1 MEHHSSKFK
10 PAVVAGLGFTLL
22 LATAGRAEIG
32 SVPCEP
38 SPPVKQALR
47 ELPLPSPERGS
58 MLETLLDRFPGD
70 LLVHRAYQ
78 DATGFPGSKDF
89 ERSIGRYRKLAEQH
103 PGDTLYAYLAARA
116 LIGVQTKEAITQ
128 LEKQLSRWPHFPWP
142 HLALVKI
149 YQAPAF
155 RDPNKASRHLEAFL
169 EACPASLE
177 GYGFLRSMEPSD
189 FTRGAAERLRLLLRD
204 ATEPEAARAY
214 SALWALEFRLRPSG
228 EHEALRRQVAD
239 DLKRLRAADPGNSP
253 DYLLPLSEGYRLVG
267 DTQNVEWVRE
277 QLRTNFMPNSA
288 GPSNARGEWTKKN
301 PYPKPGDPPAKH
313 KAHQQALVKATGE
326 WVRKWPESFMGRH
339 YRFTAV
345 LRAEE
350 VSAAVVEDAAEGLLK
365 ATDKSGTFDI
375 LPLELQVA
383 ELYAMKG
390 VRPERAAELLAEGIA
405 ELEQGMRI
413 PSPTDLSVPPPGFLD
428 SETRHLQLE
437 WVGWRIAA
445 DVALKLEDACTARDA
460 VQRMNTLMRKLEPSG
475 EADAKDASA
484 ARQQYQ
490 HTVRQTAYWERL
502 GSLAELEGRGMDA
515 LVFYQNALVVRPQP
529 RKGMPRR
536 PKDELAE
543 KARALWKQYG
553 GTNEGWQAWLSRKQL
568 DASAVGA
575 PDLLALWTRLKK
587 PLPEFELTDLGGN
600 KWTLDDLKGKVTFA
614 NVWATWC
621 EPCRVEMPHVEKL
634 YEKFEDRKDVLVLTF
649 NIDDNIGLIEPFL
662 KKGSYSFPVL
672 PAKALVDAVFPSLG
686 IPQNWIIDTNGVLQ
700 VMQRGFGPS
709 GEKWTG
715 QMLEAIE
722 KVRTAR

>member
-1 MEHHSSKFK
+1 MEHHSSKFM

-22 LATAGRAEIG
+22 LATVGRAETE

-70 LLVHRAYQ
+70 LFVHRAYQ
-78 DATGFPGSKDF
+78 DATGFPGGKDLA
-89 ERSIGRYRKLAEQH
+89 IARYRKLAEQH
-103 PGDTLYAYLAARA
+103 PGTSLYAYLAARA

-128 LEKQLSRWPHFPWP
+128 LEKQLSRWPDFPWP
-142 HLALVKI
+142 HLALVEI

-155 RDPNKASRHLEAFL
+155 HHPNKASQHLEAFL

-177 GYGFLRSMEPSD
+177 GYAFLRPMEPSE
-189 FTRGAAERLRLLLRD
+189 FTRGAARRLRQLLRNT
-204 ATEPEAARAY
+204 TEPEAALAY

-228 EHEALRRQVAD
+228 EHEVLHRQVVD
-239 DLKRLRAADPGNSP
+239 DLKRLRATDPGNGP
-253 DYLLPLSEGYRLVG
+253 DYLLTLGEGYRLVG
-267 DTQNVEWVRE
+267 DTKNVQWFKK
-277 QLRTNFMPNSA
+277 QLLTRFTTKSA
-288 GPSNARGEWTKKN
+288 GPSNAYGEWTKKN
-301 PYPKPGDPPAKH
+301 PYPQPGDPPEKH
-313 KAHQQALVKATGE
+313 RAHQQALVKATKE

-365 ATDKSGTFDI
+365 AKDKSGTFGI
-375 LPLELQVA
+375 SFLELQAA
-383 ELYAMKG
+383 ELYAIKD
-390 VRPERAAELLAEGIA
+390 VRPERAAELLAKGIA
-405 ELEQGMRI
+405 ELERFAAV
-413 PSPTDLSVPPPGFLD
+413 TDLVPQQSLPD
-428 SETRHLQLE
+428 SKTGQILGWQVE
-437 WVGWRIAA
+437 WGGWLMAA
-445 DVALKLEDACTARDA
+445 DAALKLEDACTARDA
-460 VQRMNTLMRKLEPSG
+460 VQRMKVLMRKLKPSG

-484 ARQQYQ
+484 ARQQHQ
-490 HTVRQTAYWERL
+490 HAVRQAASWERL
-502 GSLAELEGRGMDA
+502 GSLAEMEGRGMDA
-515 LVFYQNALVVRPQP
+515 LVFYQNALVVRSQS
-529 RKGMPRR
+529 RKGMPGR

-543 KARALWKQYG
+543 KARLLWKQHG
-553 GTNEGWQAWLSRKQL
+553 GTDEGWQAWLSRKEL
-568 DASAVGA
+568 GA
-575 PDLLALWTRLKK
+575 PVEGSPDLLSLWTRLKK
-587 PLPEFELTDLGGN
+587 PLPDFELTDLGGN
-600 KWTLDDLKGKVTFA
+600 KWTPGDLKGKVTFA

-634 YEKFEDRKDVLVLTF
+634 YEKFKDRKDVLVLTF

-662 KKGSYSFPVL
+662 KKGGYSFPVL
-672 PAKALVDAVFPSLG
+672 PAKSLVDAVFPSLG

>member
-10 PAVVAGLGFTLL
+10 PAVVAGLGLTLL
-22 LATAGRAEIG
+22 LATAARAETE
-32 SVPCEP
+32 SLPCEP
-38 SPPVKQALR
+38 SPTVKQALR

-58 MLETLLDRFPGD
+58 MLETLLERFPGD
-70 LLVHRAYQ
+70 LFVHRAYQ
-78 DATGFPGSKDF
+78 DAAGFPGGKDLA
-89 ERSIGRYRKLAEQH
+89 IVRYRKLAEQH
-103 PGDTLYAYLAARA
+103 PGDSLYAYLAARA

-128 LEKQLSRWPHFPWP
+128 LESQLSQWPDFPWP

-155 RDPNKASRHLEAFL
+155 RDPNKASQHLEAFL

-177 GYGFLRSMEPSD
+177 GYGFLRSMEPSE
-189 FTRGAAERLRLLLRD
+189 FTRGAAGRLRQLLRN

-214 SALWALEFRLRPSG
+214 SALWALEFRLQPSG
-228 EHEALRRQVAD
+228 EHAALRRQVVD
-239 DLKRLRAADPGNSP
+239 YLKRLRAADPGNSP
-253 DYLLPLSEGYRLVG
+253 DYLLALSEGYRLVG
-267 DTQNVEWVRE
+267 DTKNLEWVGK
-277 QLRTNFMPNSA
+277 QLRTKFIPNSA
-288 GPSNARGEWTKKN
+288 GPSYAHGEWKEKN
-301 PYPKPGDPPAKH
+301 PYPKPGDPPEKH

-326 WVRKWPESFMGRH
+326 WVRKWPESVMGWH

-345 LRAEE
+345 LGAEQ
-350 VSAAVVEDAAEGLLK
+350 VTAAVVEDAAEGLLNAK
-365 ATDKSGTFDI
+365 DKSGRGTFGI
-375 LPLELQVA
+375 LPMELQVA
-383 ELYAMKG
+383 ELYAVKG
-390 VRPERAAELLAEGIA
+390 VRPERAAELLAEGIT
-405 ELEQGMRI
+405 ELEQGLRF
-413 PSPTDLSVPPPGFLD
+413 PSPPDLVPQQGLADPKTG
-428 SETRHLQLE
+428 HLRLE
-437 WVGWRIAA
+437 WVGWRIAS

-460 VQRMNTLMRKLEPSG
+460 VQQMKVLMRKLKPSG
-475 EADAKDASA
+475 EADAKDANA

-490 HTVRQTAYWERL
+490 HAVRQAAYWERL
-502 GSLAELEGRGMDA
+502 GSLAEMEGRGMDA

-543 KARALWKQYG
+543 KARVLWKQYG
-553 GTNEGWQAWLSRKQL
+553 GTNAGWQAWLSRKEL
-568 DASAVGA
+568 GAPAEGA
-575 PDLLALWTRLKK
+575 PDLLSLWTRLEK
-587 PLPEFELTDLGGN
+587 PLPDFELTDLGGS

-634 YEKFEDRKDVLVLTF
+634 YEKFKDRKDVLVLTF

-662 KKGSYSFPVL
+662 KKGGYSFPVL
-672 PAKALVDAVFPSLG
+672 PATSLVDAVFQSLG

>member
-1 MEHHSSKFK
+1 MEQHSSTFK
-10 PAVVAGLGFTLL
+10 PAVLAGLGFTLL
-22 LATAGRAEIG
+22 LATAGRAETQ

-47 ELPLPSPERGS
+47 ELPLPSPERAS
-58 MLETLLDRFPGD
+58 MLETLIDRFPGD
-70 LLVHRAYQ
+70 LFVNRAFQ
-78 DATGFPGSKDF
+78 DATGFPGTKEL
-89 ERSIGRYRKLAEQH
+89 ERPIARYRELAEQH
-103 PGDTLYAYLAARA
+103 PGDSLYAYLAARA
-116 LIGVQTKEAITQ
+116 LIGVRTKEAITQ
-128 LEKQLSRWPHFPWP
+128 LEKQLGQWPHFPWP
-142 HLALVKI
+142 HLDLVKI
-149 YQAPAF
+149 YQATAF
-155 RDPNKASRHLEAFL
+155 RDPNKARQHLEAFL

-189 FTRGAAERLRLLLRD
+189 FTREAAERLRQLIRN
-204 ATEPEAARAY
+204 ATEPEEARAY

-228 EHEALRRQVAD
+228 EHETLRRQVAD
-239 DLKRLRAADPGNSP
+239 DVKRLWAADPGNSP
-253 DYLLPLSEGYRLVG
+253 DYLLTLGEGYRLAG
-267 DTQNVEWVRE
+267 DTENVEWVRE
-277 QLRTNFMPNSA
+277 QLRTKFMPKSA

-301 PYPKPGDPPAKH
+301 PFPKLGDPPEKH
-313 KAHQQALVKATGE
+313 RAHQQALVKATKE
-326 WVRKWPESFMGRH
+326 WVRKWPESFMGQH

-350 VSAAVVEDAAEGLLK
+350 VSAAVVENAAEGLLNAK
-365 ATDKSGTFDI
+365 DKSGTFGI

-383 ELYAMKG
+383 ELYAAKG
-390 VRPERAAELLAEGIA
+390 VRPERAAELLAKGIA
-405 ELEQGMRI
+405 ELERGLRL
-413 PSPTDLSVPPPGFLD
+413 PAPTDLVPQQGLPDP
-428 SETRHLQLE
+428 ETGQLRLE

-445 DVALKLEDACTARDA
+445 DVALNLEDTCTARDA
-460 VQRMNTLMRKLEPSG
+460 IQRMNILLRKLKPSG
-475 EADAKDASA
+475 KVDAKDASA
-484 ARQQYQ
+484 ALQQYQ
-490 HTVRQTAYWERL
+490 HADRQAAYWERL

-529 RKGMPRR
+529 KKGMPPG

-543 KARALWKQYG
+543 KARLLWKQHG
-553 GTNEGWQAWLSRKQL
+553 GTDEGWQAWLSRKEL
-568 DASAVGA
+568 GASVAGA
-575 PDLLALWTRLKK
+575 PDLLSLWTRLKK
-587 PLPEFELTDLGGN
+587 PLPDFELTDLAGN

-634 YEKFEDRKDVLVLTF
+634 HEKFKDRKDVLVLTF
-649 NIDDNIGLIEPFL
+649 NIDDNIGLIQPFL
-662 KKGSYSFPVL
+662 EKDSYSFPVL
-672 PAKALVDAVFPSLG
+672 PAKSLVDAVFPSLG

>member
-1 MEHHSSKFK
+1 MEHHSSKFM

-22 LATAGRAEIG
+22 LATVGRAETG

-70 LLVHRAYQ
+70 LFVNRAYQ
-78 DATGFPGSKDF
+78 DAAGFPGSKDF
-89 ERSIGRYRKLAEQH
+89 ERSIARYRKLAEQQ
-103 PGDTLYAYLAARA
+103 PGDSLYAYLAARA

-128 LEKQLSRWPHFPWP
+128 LEKQLNRWPDFPWP

-149 YQAPAF
+149 YQSPAF

-177 GYGFLRSMEPSD
+177 GYDFLRSMEPSA
-189 FTRGAAERLRLLLRD
+189 FTRGAAGRLRQLLRN

-228 EHEALRRQVAD
+228 EHEALRRQVVD
-239 DLKRLRAADPGNSP
+239 DLKRLRAVDPGNSP
-253 DYLLPLSEGYRLVG
+253 DYLLAMTKGYRLVG
-267 DTQNVEWVRE
+267 DTKNLEWVGK
-277 QLRTNFMPNSA
+277 QLRTKFIPNSA
-288 GPSNARGEWTKKN
+288 GPSYAHGEWKEKN
-301 PYPKPGDPPAKH
+301 PYPKPGDPPEKH
-313 KAHQQALVKATGE
+313 KAHLQALVKATGE

-350 VSAAVVEDAAEGLLK
+350 VSATVVEDAAEGLLK
-365 ATDKSGTFDI
+365 ATDKSGTFGI
-375 LPLELQVA
+375 LPFELQAA
-383 ELYAMKG
+383 ELYTAKG
-390 VRPERAAELLAEGIA
+390 VRPERAAELLAKGIG
-405 ELEQGMRI
+405 ELEQGLRF
-413 PSPTDLSVPPPGFLD
+413 PAPTDLFVPPQGLPD
-428 SETRHLQLE
+428 QETQQLRLE
-437 WVGWRIAA
+437 WVGWRMAA
-445 DVALKLEDACTARDA
+445 DAALKLEDACTARDA
-460 VQRMNTLMRKLEPSG
+460 VQRMKVLMRKLKPSG
-475 EADAKDASA
+475 EANAKDASA

-490 HTVRQTAYWERL
+490 HAVRQAAYWERL
-502 GSLAELEGRGMDA
+502 GSLAEMEGRGMDA

-543 KARALWKQYG
+543 KARLLWKQHG
-553 GTNEGWQAWLSRKQL
+553 GTDEGWQAWLSRKEL
-568 DASAVGA
+568 GA
-575 PDLLALWTRLKK
+575 PVEGSPDLLALWTRLEK

-600 KWTLDDLKGKVTFA
+600 KWTPSDLKGKVTFA

-634 YEKFEDRKDVLVLTF
+634 YEKFKDHKDVLVLTF

-662 KKGSYSFPVL
+662 KKGGYSFPVL
-672 PAKALVDAVFPSLG
+672 PAKSLVDAVFPSLG